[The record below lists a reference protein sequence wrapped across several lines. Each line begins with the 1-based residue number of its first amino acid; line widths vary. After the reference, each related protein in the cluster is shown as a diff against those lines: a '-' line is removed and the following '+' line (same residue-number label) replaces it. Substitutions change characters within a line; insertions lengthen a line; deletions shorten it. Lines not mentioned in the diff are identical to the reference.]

1 MFDIWPGASD
11 LDLPAACLRKSKRL
25 TSPTKSREDQWTQWT
40 QWTPHG
46 MGSLRRPSLF
56 TVEAKG
62 PIGSDRVRRVRR
74 VMWWGLWWCDEICY
88 DHLWSFVI
96 ICDLLPIIRG
106 LNFSML
112 QLLWKSLRGPFEQ
125 RRTSPGRFTICFQ
138 WFQHVSAMEN
148 TFGCQ
153 TLRS

>member
-62 PIGSDRVRRVRR
+62 PIGSE
-74 VMWWGLWWCDEICY
+74 GSEGWCDEGCDDVMRFAMIIVIIC
-88 DHLWSFVI
+88 DHLWSASDNSRVELLDAAAALEI
-96 ICDLLPIIRG
+96 PAWPIWAASDLPRAFY
-106 LNFSML
+106 NMFPMVSTCFSHGKHFRL
-112 QLLWKSLRGPFEQ
+112 SDTALLG
-125 RRTSPGRFTICFQ
+125 TI
-138 WFQHVSAMEN
+138 
-148 TFGCQ
+148 
-153 TLRS
+153 

>member
-25 TSPTKSREDQWTQWT
+25 TSPTKSCEDQWTQWT

-62 PIGSDRVRRVRR
+62 PIGSK
-74 VMWWGLWWCDEICY
+74 GSEGSKGWCDEGCDDVRLAMIIC
-88 DHLWSFVI
+88 DHLWSASDNSRVE
-96 ICDLLPIIRG
+96 LLLR
-106 LNFSML
+106 
-112 QLLWKSLRGPFEQ
+112 LLWKSLRGPFEQ

-138 WFQHVSAMEN
+138 WFQHVSTMEN

-153 TLRS
+153 TLGS